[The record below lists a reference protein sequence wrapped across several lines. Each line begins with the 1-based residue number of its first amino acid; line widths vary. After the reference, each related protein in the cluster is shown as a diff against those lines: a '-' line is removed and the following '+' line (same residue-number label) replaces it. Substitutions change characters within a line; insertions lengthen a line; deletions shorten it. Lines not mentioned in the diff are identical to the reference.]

1 MKTGKG
7 AFAVKALVLLVW
19 MILISAL
26 ESSVMVH
33 LKILGQ
39 VPKGLPFVVAAA
51 AVLDGP
57 MAGVL
62 AGAAAGFFADG
73 VAGQSFCLYS
83 VVYLVGGAA
92 VGALSQEVFRRS
104 FLTAI
109 GWGAALYGIGEFL
122 RFFLFYYLFGRA
134 GWGAVLT
141 VILPGLLYSLLISPL
156 AVGPSFILRRCFKT
170 EAPLIR

>member
-62 AGAAAGFFADG
+62 AGAAAGRAFVFTAWSISS
-73 VAGQSFCLYS
+73 AGRPWARSR
-83 VVYLVGGAA
+83 
-92 VGALSQEVFRRS
+92 RRS
-104 FLTAI
+104 S
-109 GWGAALYGIGEFL
+109 AA
-122 RFFLFYYLFGRA
+122 A
-134 GWGAVLT
+134 
-141 VILPGLLYSLLISPL
+141 S
-156 AVGPSFILRRCFKT
+156 
-170 EAPLIR
+170 

>member
-83 VVYLVGGAA
+83 VVYLVVGAA
-92 VGALSQEVFRRS
+92 VGAAV
-104 FLTAI
+104 TIPAI
-109 GWGAALYGIGEFL
+109 IGDF
-122 RFFLFYYLFGRA
+122 LFGRA